1 MFSAMSDS
9 LLNRSAKIVQTEWN
23 VKEKLVFL
31 FIPEVPPILD
41 SGAKVR
47 KKTIGCSTCRQL
59 VMEMS
64 VTFLHFSVYQYVT
77 KSNFGV

>member
-1 MFSAMSDS
+1 MFCAMSDS
-9 LLNRSAKIVQTEWN
+9 L
-23 VKEKLVFL
+23 
-31 FIPEVPPILD
+31 LD

-64 VTFLHFSVYQYVT
+64 VTLLHFSVYQYVT
-77 KSNFGV
+77 KHNFGALNMVIVVYC